1 MNNIQKVSDS
11 YLCSNCGACKAICP
25 KNQITFKTSCAGR
38 KYATVG
44 KECVD
49 CGICTKVCSSL
60 HDEHGSKVDYEG
72 EIKNIRIFRA
82 SDSHIFQNAQSGGAA
97 TAILTYLFDKF
108 LIQGAVLCRMS
119 YGETPDVSGV
129 IIRDKDEL
137 FSTQKSCY
145 TPVDLLSALRD
156 LDKTITLAIVGL
168 PCHIEGL
175 TLLQKCSNKFQN
187 IKYKIGLICDRTLCG
202 GIQSA
207 IASYS
212 ESTSDIMIHWRKKD
226 FTKDGVYYP
235 YEKAPVVVVDKNGN
249 EKVVPNYVRFALKN
263 MFTAPRCRV
272 CNDKL
277 NINADIVVG
286 DPWGMKD
293 IDKNHGESVVIIRTN
308 VGKTIYNRALAGGYI
323 CKDREGNYNEV
334 LSGQGIKERRK
345 SAQLYRRA
353 MSEIFSSEVEFE
365 ILKYSEFFSDIELN
379 SASKS
384 IQEFLELDTA
394 SIEAVLLKAKE
405 QIAVSERAIR
415 RNKNFLIRILSKF
428 RYLIGL

>member
-1 MNNIQKVSDS
+1 MNNIQIVSDN

-49 CGICTKVCSSL
+49 CGICTKVCPSL
-60 HDEHGSKVDYEG
+60 HDEHGSKIDYEG
-72 EIKNIRIFRA
+72 DVKSVRILRA
-82 SDSHIFQNAQSGGAA
+82 SDSCIFQNAQSGGAA
-97 TAILTYLFDKF
+97 TAILAYLFDKS

-119 YGETPDVSGV
+119 YGEIPDVSGV
-129 IIRDKDEL
+129 IIRDKGEL

-145 TPVDLLSALRD
+145 TPVDLLSALQD
-156 LDKTITLAIVGL
+156 IDKTETLAIVGL

-175 TLLQKCSNKFQN
+175 TLSQKCSNKFQN
-187 IKYKIGLICDRTLCG
+187 IRYKIGLICDRTLCG
-202 GIQSA
+202 GIQSV

-235 YEKAPVVVVDKNGN
+235 YEKAPVVVVDKYGN

-293 IDKNHGESVVIIRTN
+293 IDFNHGDSVAIIRTQ
-308 VGKTIYNRALAGGYI
+308 VGDAIYKGALAGGYI
-323 CKDREGNYNEV
+323 CNDREGNYDEV
-334 LSGQGIKERRK
+334 LSGQGINGRRK
-345 SAQLYRRA
+345 SAMLYRRA
-353 MSEIFSSEVEFE
+353 MSEKVSSDVEFD
-365 ILKYSEFFSDIELN
+365 ILKCSECFSDIELH
-379 SASKS
+379 SAKKG
-384 IQEFLELDTA
+384 IQEFIELDKSTN
-394 SIEAVLLKAKE
+394 EAVLTKAKA
-405 QIAVSERAIR
+405 QVAISERAIR
-415 RNKNFLIRILSKF
+415 RNKNLIIRILSKIKNT
-428 RYLIGL
+428 LGL